1 MIILFGLVIVVVRS
15 RTVIVIAILMSLG
28 DRMKVLLWVLV
39 WAKIWLGLL
48 IPDWVLMGLLVAV
61 SY

>member
-1 MIILFGLVIVVVRS
+1 VIILFGLVIVVVRS